1 MNNSNGC
8 FEKHIDHRYPADRS
22 IVLRY
27 KNHFCFGNTA
37 QEDENFKQWLER
49 TSIREG
55 ARIFPLFSHRGVD
68 VHVLDET
75 SAMHTGTLKSTD
87 GCITIAKC
95 KSKGYERIV
104 FESGA
109 NTGTALT
116 EYGVHA
122 GLETYFF
129 LPEENLLLLRKKTFA
144 SPRAHLV
151 SVDHP
156 GRVKRAAGLFARL
169 HNIRHVPE
177 TGWRYEASRFRG
189 CFVLEHVLAHGPFD
203 WMTQSISAA
212 FGPIGIYSV
221 LARWQAQAG
230 RLPRFLGVQQ
240 KANCPMYRAWKTNA
254 REVAPVPVRSTGN
267 LLTRSM
273 YDFAPHTYG
282 TFHDLMGLLNETQG
296 ELTTITHEEFFEFL
310 NRSFEGKTIAE
321 VLGQNGIKVGPRI
334 VETTGLMCLAGTF
347 KEIERGTIP
356 RGARIL
362 CCLTS
367 GTQTAD
373 GQAQPERR
381 IATSF
386 NTASLATEIAI

>member
-1 MNNSNGC
+1 MNNSDGS
-8 FEKHIDHRYPADRS
+8 FEYSIDHRCPAERS

-27 KNHFCFGNTA
+27 KDHFSFGSTPDEDA
-37 QEDENFKQWLER
+37 QFKRWLEK

-95 KSKGYERIV
+95 KSRGHERIV

-116 EYGVHA
+116 EYGVNA
-122 GLETYFF
+122 GLETFFF
-129 LPEENLLLLRKKTFA
+129 LPEENVLLLRQKTFA
-144 SPRAHLV
+144 SPMAHLI

-156 GRVKRAAGLFARL
+156 GRVKRAARLFARL
-169 HNIRHVPE
+169 NNIRHVPE

-189 CFVLEHVLAHGPFD
+189 CFVLEHVLTHGAFD
-203 WMTQSISAA
+203 WVTQSISAA

-221 LARWQAQAG
+221 LARWQKQAG
-230 RLPRFLGVQQ
+230 KLPRFLGVQQ
-240 KANCPMYRAWKTNA
+240 KANCPMYRAWKANS
-254 REVAPVPVRSTGN
+254 REVTPMPVHSTGN
-267 LLTRSM
+267 LLTKSM

-282 TFHDLMGLLNETQG
+282 TFQDLMELLDDTQG
-296 ELTTITHEEFFEFL
+296 ELTTVTHNEFFDFL
-310 NRSFEGKTIAE
+310 DRSFEGSTIAE
-321 VLGQNGIKVGPRI
+321 VLGANGINVGNKI

-381 IATSF
+381 IAS
-386 NTASLATEIAI
+386 ARLVPA

>member
-1 MNNSNGC
+1 MNNSNGS
-8 FEKHIDHRYPADRS
+8 FEYSIDHRYPADRS

-27 KNHFCFGNTA
+27 KNHFSFGDTPDEDA
-37 QEDENFKQWLER
+37 QFKRWLEK

-95 KSKGYERIV
+95 KSRGYERIV

-116 EYGVHA
+116 EYGIHA

-129 LPEENLLLLRKKTFA
+129 LPEENLLLLREKTFA
-144 SPRAHLV
+144 SPRAHLI

-156 GRVKRAAGLFARL
+156 GRVKRAAGLFAKL
-169 HNIRHVPE
+169 NNIRHVPE

-189 CFVLEHVLAHGPFD
+189 CFVLEHVLRHGAFD
-203 WMTQSISAA
+203 WITQSISAA
-212 FGPIGIYSV
+212 FGPIGIFST
-221 LARWQAQAG
+221 LARWQKQAG
-230 RLPRFLGVQQ
+230 KLPRFLGVQQ
-240 KANCPMYRAWKTNA
+240 KANCPMYRAWKANS
-254 REVAPVPVRSTGN
+254 REVTPMPVHSTGD

-296 ELTTITHEEFFEFL
+296 DLTTITHDEFFEFL
-310 NRSFEGKTIAE
+310 DRTFDGKSIAE
-321 VLGQNGIKVGPRI
+321 VLGQNGITVGTKI
-334 VETTGLMCLAGTF
+334 VETTGLMCLAGTL

-367 GTQTAD
+367 GTQLAD
-373 GQAQPERR
+373 GQAQPERK
-381 IATSF
+381 ID
-386 NTASLATEIAI
+386 TARLVPA

>member
-1 MNNSNGC
+1 MNNSDAC
-8 FEKHIDHRYPADRS
+8 FAGHIDHRYSADRS

-27 KNHFCFGNTA
+27 RNQFHFGNTPE
-37 QEDENFKQWLER
+37 EDADFKQWLEK

-55 ARIFPLFSHRGVD
+55 ARIFRLFSHRGVD

-95 KSKGYERIV
+95 KAKGYERIV

-129 LPEENLLLLRKKTFA
+129 LPEENLVLLRKKTFA
-144 SPRAHLV
+144 SPRAHLI

-156 GRVKRAAGLFARL
+156 GRVKRAAGLFSKL
-169 HNIRHVPE
+169 HRVRHVPE
-177 TGWRYEASRFRG
+177 TGWRYEASKFRG
-189 CFVLEHVLAHGPFD
+189 CFVLEHVLGNGRFD

-221 LARWQAQAG
+221 LAQWQAQAG
-230 RLPRFLGVQQ
+230 SLPRFLGVQQ
-240 KANCPMYRAWKTNA
+240 KANCPMYRAWRAKA
-254 REVAPVPVRSTGN
+254 HEVAPVPVHSTGD

-282 TFHDLMGLLNETQG
+282 TFQDLMGLLSKTRG
-296 ELTTITHEEFFEFL
+296 ELTTVSHDEFFDFL
-310 NRSFEGKTIAE
+310 DRRFEGKTITE
-321 VLGQNGIKVGPRI
+321 ILGEQGIHVGTKV
-334 VETTGLMCLAGTF
+334 VETTGLMCLAGTV

-356 RGARIL
+356 GGARIL

-373 GQAQPERR
+373 GQAEPERR
-381 IATSF
+381 INTSLH
-386 NTASLATEIAI
+386 AVPAAIAI

>member
-1 MNNSNGC
+1 MNNSDGS
-8 FEKHIDHRYPADRS
+8 FEYSIDHRCPAERS

-27 KNHFCFGNTA
+27 KDHFSFGSTPDEDA
-37 QEDENFKQWLER
+37 QFKRWLEK

-95 KSKGYERIV
+95 KSRGHERIV

-116 EYGVHA
+116 EYGVNA
-122 GLETYFF
+122 GLETFFF
-129 LPEENLLLLRKKTFA
+129 LPEENVLLLREKTFA
-144 SPRAHLV
+144 SPMAHLI

-156 GRVKRAAGLFARL
+156 GRVKRAARLFARL
-169 HNIRHVPE
+169 NNIRHVPE

-189 CFVLEHVLAHGPFD
+189 CFVLEHVLTHGAFD
-203 WMTQSISAA
+203 WVTQSISAA

-221 LARWQAQAG
+221 LARWQKQAG
-230 RLPRFLGVQQ
+230 KLPRFLGVQQ
-240 KANCPMYRAWKTNA
+240 KANCPMYRAWKANS
-254 REVAPVPVRSTGN
+254 REVTPMPVHSTGN
-267 LLTRSM
+267 LLTKSM

-282 TFHDLMGLLNETQG
+282 TFQDLMELLDDTQG
-296 ELTTITHEEFFEFL
+296 ELTTVTHNEFFDFL
-310 NRSFEGKTIAE
+310 DRSFEGSTIAE
-321 VLGQNGIKVGPRI
+321 VLGANGINVGNKI

-381 IATSF
+381 IAS
-386 NTASLATEIAI
+386 ARLVPA

>member
-1 MNNSNGC
+1 MNNSNGY
-8 FEKHIDHRYPADRS
+8 FEHSIDPRYPADRS

-27 KNHFCFGNTA
+27 KNHFSFGNTPD
-37 QEDENFKQWLER
+37 EDEQFKQWLEK

-95 KSKGYERIV
+95 KSKGYESIV

-129 LPEENLLLLRKKTFA
+129 LPEENLLLLREKTFA
-144 SPRAHLV
+144 SPRAHLI

-156 GRVKRAAGLFARL
+156 GRVKRAAGLFAKL
-169 HNIRHVPE
+169 NNIRHVPE

-189 CFVLEHVLAHGPFD
+189 CFLLEHILAHGSFD
-203 WMTQSISAA
+203 WITQSISAA

-221 LARWQAQAG
+221 LARWQKQAG
-230 RLPRFLGVQQ
+230 KLPRFLGVQQ
-240 KANCPMYRAWKTNA
+240 KANCPMYRAWKANS
-254 REVAPVPVRSTGN
+254 REVTPVPVHSTGD

-282 TFHDLMGLLNETQG
+282 TFHDLMGLLTETHG
-296 ELTTITHEEFFEFL
+296 ELTAITHAEFFEFL
-310 NRSFEGKTIAE
+310 DRSFEGSTIAE
-321 VLGQNGIKVGPRI
+321 VLGQNGIKVGTQI

-356 RGARIL
+356 RGAKIL

-367 GTQTAD
+367 GMQTAD

-381 IATSF
+381 IAT
-386 NTASLATEIAI
+386 ASLAPAVAI

>member
-1 MNNSNGC
+1 LNNSNRS
-8 FEKHIDHRYPADRS
+8 FEYSIDHRCPAERS

-27 KNHFCFGNTA
+27 KDHFSFGSTPDEDA
-37 QEDENFKQWLER
+37 QFKRWLEK

-95 KSKGYERIV
+95 KSRGHERIV

-116 EYGVHA
+116 EYGVNA
-122 GLETYFF
+122 GLETFFF
-129 LPEENLLLLRKKTFA
+129 LPEENVLLLREKTFA
-144 SPRAHLV
+144 SPMAHLI

-156 GRVKRAAGLFARL
+156 GRVKRAARLFARL
-169 HNIRHVPE
+169 NNIRHVPE

-189 CFVLEHVLAHGPFD
+189 CFVLEHVLTHGAFD
-203 WMTQSISAA
+203 WITQSISAA

-221 LARWQAQAG
+221 LARWQKQAG
-230 RLPRFLGVQQ
+230 KLPRFLGVQQ
-240 KANCPMYRAWKTNA
+240 KANCPMYRAWKANSS
-254 REVAPVPVRSTGN
+254 EVTPMPVHSTGD

-282 TFHDLMGLLNETQG
+282 TFQDLMGLLGDTQG
-296 ELTTITHEEFFEFL
+296 ELTTITHDEFFEFL
-310 NRSFEGKTIAE
+310 DRSFEGSTIAE
-321 VLGQNGIKVGPRI
+321 VLGANGINVGSKI

-367 GTQTAD
+367 GIQTAD

-381 IATSF
+381 IAT
-386 NTASLATEIAI
+386 ARLVPA

>member
-1 MNNSNGC
+1 LNDSNGC
-8 FEKHIDHRYPADRS
+8 FERHIDPRYPADRS

-27 KNHFCFGNTA
+27 KDHFRFGDTIE
-37 QEDENFKQWLER
+37 EDKEFKRWLEK

-55 ARIFPLFSHRGVD
+55 ARIFHLFSHKGVD
-68 VHVLDET
+68 IHVLDET

-129 LPEENLLLLRKKTFA
+129 LPEENLSLLKKESFV

-156 GRVKRAAGLFARL
+156 GRVKRAAGLFGKL
-169 HNIRHVPE
+169 HKIRHVPE
-177 TGWRYEASRFRG
+177 TGWRYEASKFRG
-189 CFVLEHVLAHGPFD
+189 CFVQEHVRAHGSFD
-203 WMTQSISAA
+203 WITQSISAA
-212 FGPIGIYSV
+212 FGPIGIYSI
-221 LARWQAQAG
+221 LAQWKRQWE
-230 RLPRFLGVQQ
+230 RLPRFLGIQQ
-240 KANCPMYRAWKTNA
+240 KVNCPMYRAWRANS
-254 REVAPVPVRSTGN
+254 REVAPVPLHSTRD

-282 TFHDLMGLLNETQG
+282 TFHDLMTLLDETRG
-296 ELTTITHEEFFEFL
+296 ELTTVAHDEFFEFL
-310 NRSFEGKTIAE
+310 NRSFDGQTIPEILAN
-321 VLGQNGIKVGPRI
+321 NGIEVGTEI

-347 KEIERGTIP
+347 KEIEHGTIP
-356 RGARIL
+356 PGARIL

-367 GTQTAD
+367 GIQTAD

-381 IATSF
+381 ITTSV
-386 NTASLATEIAI
+386 SGVRLATEIAA